1 MDNLGVEPVAG
12 RELLPLARLSI
23 AKHYL
28 MAHSFLAI
36 SCRSWQTAVFSAKN
50 SCHSDQQPPL
60 LPLPLNCLLMYNKN
74 FGPVLRSWKLF
85 LLLIT
90 KSFFCAFR
98 QQKSD
103 HTEFFR
109 VYSVSWFRLMAG
121 LWRAVVLPSLL
132 TVCTVLLSI
141 RVHCTPLQNVH

>member
-1 MDNLGVEPVAG
+1 MLRLLMDNLGVEPVAG

-74 FGPVLRSWKLF
+74 FGPVLRS
-85 LLLIT
+85 
-90 KSFFCAFR
+90 
-98 QQKSD
+98 
-103 HTEFFR
+103 
-109 VYSVSWFRLMAG
+109 
-121 LWRAVVLPSLL
+121 
-132 TVCTVLLSI
+132 
-141 RVHCTPLQNVH
+141 